1 MKTLK
6 KYAYEMDEATEL
18 VKKAALKLNELENLK
33 ALMAQIEEDIFQV
46 EHEMKHNGALLPL
59 LENGGMTHNGWHFH
73 AEQQGIGKSV
83 YHEPCTKMSTIDSLK
98 EVAA

>member
-1 MKTLK
+1 MNTLK
-6 KYAYEMDEATEL
+6 KYAHEMDEAKEL
-18 VKKAALKLNELENLK
+18 VMIAAIKLNELESLK
-33 ALMAQIEEDIFQV
+33 ALMDQIEKDIFQV
-46 EHEMKHNGALLPL
+46 EHDMKHNGALLPL

-83 YHEPCTKMSTIDSLK
+83 YHEPCSKMSTIDSLK